1 MTAQDLIL
9 IAGAC
14 SGLLISIG
22 GGGRWLLGH
31 IDSRTMA
38 SEAREAEARKELRE
52 RLEGEIAELRHLV
65 ERLQGREGLYVL
77 RVGHLEHAIYKQPG
91 MLLPDTIGWPPQ

>member
-1 MTAQDLIL
+1 MTAQDFIL
-9 IAGAC
+9 LAGCA

-38 SEAREAEARKELRE
+38 SEEREAEARKELRE

-65 ERLQGREGLYVL
+65 ERLQAREMLYVR
-77 RVGHLEHAIYKQPG
+77 RVSHLEHSIYKQPG
-91 MLLPDTIGWPPQ
+91 MSLPETVGWPPQ